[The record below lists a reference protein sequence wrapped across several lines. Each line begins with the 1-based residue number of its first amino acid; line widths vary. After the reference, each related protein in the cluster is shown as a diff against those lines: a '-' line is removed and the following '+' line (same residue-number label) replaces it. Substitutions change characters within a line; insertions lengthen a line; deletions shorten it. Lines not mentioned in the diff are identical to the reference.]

1 MSKFFCRQMSIYAD
15 CNHEDMS
22 TLRNRYVIIIIIII
36 NIIIIIIMYR
46 FHSLW
51 LEIFL
56 FTEGRL
62 RLITSGL

>member
-1 MSKFFCRQMSIYAD
+1 MSKFFCREMSIYAD

-36 NIIIIIIMYR
+36 IMYR

-51 LEIFL
+51 LEIIL
-56 FTEGRL
+56 FTEGR
-62 RLITSGL
+62 